1 MSVHQESLG
10 ISKAV
15 ERVEEAPELEY
26 KAVSNDS
33 LSMFLAAIGGALLGM
48 LLTLLILALI
58 NGGTLSFTG
67 GQRLS
72 VLEAKLNRVDENVGS
87 VSTNVGIVGEQVNAI
102 QGSLATLESNLTSQL
117 SVQDGKLV
125 GIDSAIATLDQ
136 TREQFNTFVGALS
149 VALKDIQPASESAPA
164 QAVQAA
170 VEPAAAEAAPAEA
183 VAVELTKIMVEPSAD
198 LAADAVA
205 VRLFVD
211 GNANGKLDDGEQSLS
226 GLKVALLDGEGKTLE
241 SLTSTDSGVDF
252 AKLAAGSYT
261 ISLEDAGDYTL
272 LSESKVD
279 VEVSTEGEG
288 QVVYIPLGE

>member
-1 MSVHQESLG
+1 MSVHQDSLE
-10 ISKAV
+10 ISKAA

-72 VLEAKLNRVDENVGS
+72 AFEAKLNRVDENVGS
-87 VSTNVGIVGEQVNAI
+87 VSTNVGIVGKQVNAI
-102 QGSLATLESNLTSQL
+102 QSSLATLESNLTSQL
-117 SVQDGKLV
+117 QVQDGKLV
-125 GIDSAIATLDQ
+125 GMDSAIATLDQ
-136 TREQFNTFVGALS
+136 TREQFNTFVSALS
-149 VALKDIQPASESAPA
+149 VALKDMQPASESAPA

-170 VEPAAAEAAPAEA
+170 PAVIEPAAVEVAPVEPA
-183 VAVELTKIMVEPSAD
+183 KIMVEPSAD
-198 LAADAVA
+198 LTADAVA

-226 GLKVALLDGEGKTLE
+226 GLKVALLDGEGKTVE

-252 AKLAAGSYT
+252 DKLAAGSYT
-261 ISLEDAGDYTL
+261 ISVEDAADYKL
-272 LSESKVD
+272 LSASKVD
-279 VEVSTEGEG
+279 VEISTEGEG
-288 QVVYIPLGE
+288 QVVYIPLSE